1 MVATTPRELFIANMY
16 ATWLIH
22 GDGKSLQQKLCE
34 SPDVLF
40 NFFLE
45 KQREFLEKQFGEF
58 DQSKDQDTEKHC
70 ATAVAK
76 W

>member
-1 MVATTPRELFIANMY
+1 MVATTPRESFIANMY

-22 GDGKSLQQKLCE
+22 GEGKSLQQKLCE

-40 NFFLE
+40 NFFIE
-45 KQREFLEKQFGEF
+45 KQVAFLEKQFGKV

>member
-1 MVATTPRELFIANMY
+1 MVVTTPRESFIANMY

-22 GDGKSLQQKLCE
+22 GEGKSLQQKLCE

-45 KQREFLEKQFGEF
+45 KQGEFLEKQFDEV
-58 DQSKDQDTEKHC
+58 DPSKEHMS
-70 ATAVAK
+70 ANYGVSAMAR